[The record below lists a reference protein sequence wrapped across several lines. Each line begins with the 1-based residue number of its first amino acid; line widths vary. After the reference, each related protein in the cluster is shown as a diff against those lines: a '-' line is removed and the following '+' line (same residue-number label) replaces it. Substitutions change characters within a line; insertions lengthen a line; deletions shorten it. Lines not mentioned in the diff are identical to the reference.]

1 VASGLNGLSNAG
13 KSLQIA
19 APAIKTAFDT
29 LKTPEATAAMKQWGA
44 NQGYASGIHDAQLEY
59 MTQQANARNRL
70 DSAKSTLSGLM
81 YQPVASP
88 YRANN
93 QAVMSAKSG
102 IFAETGDAYANSF
115 RDLQGDLASRNVAMD
130 PNAGTSGLA
139 NYLQSQMGLE
149 TAKQRASGY
158 AGVDLNNLRMDQQFQ
173 ADEAQRRQAFDE
185 RKTMA
190 LAAQDEAAFGALS
203 GQATS
208 ILNAQRTLPA
218 DLQQLR
224 MGEQT
229 LRQNAMMQP
238 LEVQAK
244 TLANQV
250 LTGQLSAQQL
260 QQTIEQ
266 QNWNDRD
273 KNAVLGFLAKAAPGI
288 LTAAG
293 YALAPVTAGA
303 SIPIGMALGGMA
315 GAADAYG
322 SWQKAQ
328 PASVNLNSLRLN
340 QSPIN

>member
-1 VASGLNGLSNAG
+1 
-13 KSLQIA
+13 
-19 APAIKTAFDT
+19 
-29 LKTPEATAAMKQWGA
+29 
-44 NQGYASGIHDAQLEY
+44 
-59 MTQQANARNRL
+59 
-70 DSAKSTLSGLM
+70 
-81 YQPVASP
+81 
-88 YRANN
+88 
-93 QAVMSAKSG
+93 
-102 IFAETGDAYANSF
+102 
-115 RDLQGDLASRNVAMD
+115 
-130 PNAGTSGLA
+130 
-139 NYLQSQMGLE
+139 MGLE